1 VIHRKDAE
9 NKKPISPQR
18 RKGRKADTKA
28 GYDSIAVIAM
38 LIIMKTVFQFWI
50 GLHFR
55 GMSFLCNYLSLR
67 SLR

>member
-18 RKGRKADTKA
+18 RKGRKEDTKA

-38 LIIMKTVFQFWI
+38 LIIMKTVFQF
-50 GLHFR
+50 
-55 GMSFLCNYLSLR
+55 
-67 SLR
+67 